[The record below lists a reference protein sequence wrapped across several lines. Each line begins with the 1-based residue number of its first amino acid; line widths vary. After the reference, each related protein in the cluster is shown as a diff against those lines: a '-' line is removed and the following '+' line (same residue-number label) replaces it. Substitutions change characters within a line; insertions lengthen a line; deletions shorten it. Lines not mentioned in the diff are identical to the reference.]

1 EGEPHGARVSSRTGA
16 GEPGRTS
23 GSAARKGLDHGPG
36 FYLRD
41 QGIWRK
47 NGSASTCLLASRAAL
62 PPGVVLRAEVSEDV
76 RELRIAIVVFVIDLF
91 TAFGQVMFQVP
102 QIRRLLDIVGQLL
115 RFLNHFVQLATQ
127 SSVEGCAGDG
137 LFRSRPSRFVPL
149 RVAVLVRRRAGH
161 VPIL

>member
-1 EGEPHGARVSSRTGA
+1 M
-16 GEPGRTS
+16 
-23 GSAARKGLDHGPG
+23 
-36 FYLRD
+36 
-41 QGIWRK
+41 
-47 NGSASTCLLASRAAL
+47 
-62 PPGVVLRAEVSEDV
+62 
-76 RELRIAIVVFVIDLF
+76 IDLF

-161 VPIL
+161 VPSLRGGVLRLAESAFLPTRKVAL